1 MKTKIPWWH
10 FPLLLVVLGSLLPL
24 IWMLATAWKTPE
36 QVFNASLN
44 PWPYPATA
52 ANFAYVMGAIP
63 LVRYILNT
71 FIIALIVTAAKLLTS
86 ILAAYGFTQFSFRGR
101 ETLFYLCLLSIFVPF
116 TVTMM
121 PNYLFMSRMGWL
133 NTYTGV
139 ALPQM
144 ADALGI
150 FLLRQSI
157 RSVPPSLVEAARL
170 DRVGHSRILGR
181 VLLPVIKPSL
191 IALGILFFINTWNE
205 YFWPLLMINDKSMY
219 TLPLALQMFTNLE
232 GGTNWGAMMA
242 AATLASLP
250 PLVAYLLAQRYVMD
264 TFVQSGLKG

>member
-1 MKTKIPWWH
+1 MKTKFPGWH
-10 FPLLLVVLGSLLPL
+10 FLLLLVAFISMLPL

-36 QVFNASLN
+36 QIFTASLN
-44 PWPYPATA
+44 PWPNQATL
-52 ANFAYVMGAIP
+52 ANFTYVIGAVP
-63 LVRYILNT
+63 LSRYIFNT
-71 FIIALIVTAAKLLTS
+71 FLIAVVVTAAKLVTS
-86 ILAAYGFTQFSFRGR
+86 ILAAYGFTQFTFRGR
-101 ETLFYLCLLSIFVPF
+101 DTLFYLCLLSIFVPF

-157 RSVPPSLVEAARL
+157 RSIPPSLVEAARL
-170 DRVGHSRILGR
+170 DRVGHGRILGR
-181 VLLPVIKPSL
+181 VLLPAIKPSL